1 MKRLTVAQTLRATI
15 CATICATAGIDFMEF
30 ILSANLWNKEIFAN
44 FTIIYKIERAFKEVQ
59 IP

>member
-1 MKRLTVAQTLRATI
+1 MINVSADSGAGTT
-15 CATICATAGIDFMEF
+15 GIDFMEF
-30 ILSANLWNKEIFAN
+30 ILSVNLWNKDFFAN

>member
-1 MKRLTVAQTLRATI
+1 MKRLTVAQTLR
-15 CATICATAGIDFMEF
+15 ATICATAGIDFMEF

>member
-1 MKRLTVAQTLRATI
+1 MTNDASDSGAGTT
-15 CATICATAGIDFMEF
+15 GIDFMEFILEF
-30 ILSANLWNKEIFAN
+30 ILSANLWNKDFFAN

>member
-1 MKRLTVAQTLRATI
+1 MMRLTVAQTLRATI
-15 CATICATAGIDFMEF
+15 CATTGIDFMEF
-30 ILSANLWNKEIFAN
+30 ILSVNLWNKEIFAN

>member
-15 CATICATAGIDFMEF
+15 CATTGIDFMEF

>member
-1 MKRLTVAQTLRATI
+1 MTNDASDSGAGTT
-15 CATICATAGIDFMEF
+15 GIDFMEF
-30 ILSANLWNKEIFAN
+30 ILSANLWNKDFFAN

>member
-1 MKRLTVAQTLRATI
+1 MKRLTVAQTLR
-15 CATICATAGIDFMEF
+15 ATICATAGIDFMEF
-30 ILSANLWNKEIFAN
+30 ILSANLWNKDFFAN